1 MSAVCEQIP
10 WRPCLPQ
17 DLWKPSTSLMM
28 SDTSL
33 LTQQIPVH
41 PSKPTLNVQA
51 FCSFYWLFSITGINY
66 LFIAGPIALENE
78 LHRAGIFAGF
88 ACNVFP
94 VVHL

>member
-1 MSAVCEQIP
+1 MLYVNRYLGSPVSLRTFESLQ
-10 WRPCLPQ
+10 LP
-17 DLWKPSTSLMM
+17 LAM

-51 FCSFYWLFSITGINY
+51 LCSFYGLFSITGMNY

-88 ACNVFP
+88 ACNVSP